1 MIRYAITDGARFGAD
16 AAAGADPKA
25 RLAGLVADAARWAD
39 LGVDFVQLREKTL
52 GGSELLRLAS
62 AMVGVFREQG
72 GTTKL
77 LVNGR
82 ADVAL
87 AAGADG
93 VHLTASADELTV
105 EQVRRVFGEAAVVSV
120 SCHSV
125 EEVRRARKMGADLVL
140 FGPVFGKS
148 VEGSLVVEGVGLEAL
163 REACEVAGGVKVL
176 ALGGVDAENAADCVE
191 AGAAGIAGIRLFN
204 R

>member
-62 AMVGVFREQG
+62 AMAGVFKEQG

-82 ADVAL
+82 ADVAV
-87 AAGADG
+87 ASGADG
-93 VHLTASADELTV
+93 VHLTSGVDELTV
-105 EQVRRVFGEAAVVSV
+105 EQVRRVMAGAVVSV
-120 SCHSV
+120 SCHSLEDV
-125 EEVRRARKMGADLVL
+125 ERARDAGVDLIL

-163 REACEVAGGVKVL
+163 RRACKVAGGVKVL
-176 ALGGVDAENAADCVE
+176 ALGGVDEENAADCVE
-191 AGAAGIAGIRLFN
+191 AGAAGVAGIRLFN

>member
-1 MIRYAITDGARFGAD
+1 VIRYAITDGARFGAD

-25 RLAGLVADAARWAD
+25 RLAGLVADAARWAN
-39 LGVDFVQLREKTL
+39 LGVDFVQLREKGL
-52 GGSELLRLAS
+52 GGGELLRLAT
-62 AMVGVFREQG
+62 AMVGVLREQG

-125 EEVRRARKMGADLVL
+125 EDVERARDAGVDLIL

-163 REACEVAGGVKVL
+163 RRASMVGGGVLVRGV
-176 ALGGVDAENAADCVE
+176 GGVDAVTAGVCVLVGADGV
-191 AGAAGIAGIRLFN
+191 AGIRLFA
-204 R
+204 